1 MAVNFSSSKD
11 SEETCTVYNPS
22 DNIEILISNE
32 TDEIIEKLLDSLFFK
47 MISRK
52 SRKKNERK
60 WIFFYESVD
69 LLHYKLHT
77 ISLNRG
83 GSYIDSPKWLK

>member
-60 WIFFYESVD
+60 
-69 LLHYKLHT
+69 
-77 ISLNRG
+77 
-83 GSYIDSPKWLK
+83 